1 MAARR
6 PRPQHAKGYDALRAL
21 LRQMREDAGLTQRD
35 LGKLL
40 KIHNSVVHR
49 CETGDRR
56 IDPIELLRWAKAC
69 GADPVEAT
77 RKLVKRAGI

>member
-21 LRQMREDAGLTQRD
+21 LREMREDAGLTQRD
-35 LGKLL
+35 LGRLL
-40 KIHNSVVHR
+40 GIHNSVVHR

-56 IDPIELLRWAKAC
+56 IDPVELIKWANCC
-69 GADPVEAT
+69 GADPIEMMRVLLK
-77 RKLVKRAGI
+77 RVKL